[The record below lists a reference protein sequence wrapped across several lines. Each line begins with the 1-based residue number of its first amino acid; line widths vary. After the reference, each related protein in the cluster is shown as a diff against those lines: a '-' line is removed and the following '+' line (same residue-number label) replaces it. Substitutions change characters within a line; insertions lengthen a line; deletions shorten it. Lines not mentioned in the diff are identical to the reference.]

1 MSISG
6 ARPSHHAAATATKLS
21 SIRHAAVTRPGQTSS
36 VNCRSAFLPGSQHG
50 VSLMKHIMLLAG
62 ASLLPAVAAMAADA
76 QSAESIGEEIIV
88 TAQKSEQKQSD
99 VPITITAYTGRSL
112 REIGVTQF
120 DQLSAYVPGLN
131 VQEQSPNNPGFVI
144 RGITSDSGSSQGS
157 PAVTVYLNGV
167 DVSRSRGS
175 YFDLYDLERVEVV
188 KGPQSTLFGT
198 AAAVG
203 VVSVI
208 TAKPKAGTSGE
219 IRLGYGNYDQ
229 RRIDGHLNIGNDVI
243 ALRVAGAVKL
253 RDGVVENIAG
263 RPGSQTPNGPR
274 IDDLNGQGQYG
285 ARVSLRYTP
294 TADFTLDLVGTYDG
308 QRAPGTAFSSGT
320 FAPTGGTTSPYSFKE
335 AAGSP
340 FSLAVLGADQPS
352 LTRNVYDA
360 NLTATYILSDA
371 WSVTGIAGWRNFD
384 SNEVFDADGT
394 QAWYLEFAED
404 ARGEQLNFE
413 ARANYDSET
422 VRAFFGVNYFWETG
436 FQRVPFSS
444 EEGIFLQCAAR
455 LVPGLACIN
464 NSTGVVEAAR
474 ATGILTSGAFTQ
486 LPYAAEL
493 FRNSA
498 NIDTFSVFGDVTIIP
513 LPRLEVNLG
522 GRWLT
527 ENRFSGISTNIPNTV
542 ITRAPLV
549 PGGINTAGQVLSS
562 QGSFNAFLPRAN
574 ILYRV
579 TDNVNL
585 YATYSRGRR
594 SPVVQVNAGRVA
606 GVLSPAVRVF
616 PAEIIDNFEGG
627 VKANFGQFSLSVGA
641 YMMKYKD
648 FQISVPQAGLPARIE
663 NADATNK
670 GIEVEISAN
679 LSKSINLFANGS
691 YIDARVNNETRFGN
705 FADDRFRLQPEW
717 QGSAG
722 GTLRLPIG
730 ERLEFFAT
738 PTVTHRSSVLFELPN
753 NPVTAQG
760 PVTLVNLRA
769 GIRHPEA
776 KWEIIGFANNLTNE
790 LYLMDGGNTGGAF
803 GIPTFIRGLPRL
815 FGVEAVY
822 RF

>member
-1 MSISG
+1 MTRFLLLANASLFASLM
-6 ARPSHHAAATATKLS
+6 ATAAHAAD
-21 SIRHAAVTRPGQTSS
+21 GQ
-36 VNCRSAFLPGSQHG
+36 
-50 VSLMKHIMLLAG
+50 
-62 ASLLPAVAAMAADA
+62 AAD
-76 QSAESIGEEIIV
+76 SIGEEIIV
-88 TAQKSEQKQSD
+88 TAQKSEQKLTD
-99 VPITITAYTGRSL
+99 VPITITAYTGRNL

-144 RGITSDSGSSQGS
+144 RGITSDTGSAQGS

-203 VVSVI
+203 AVSVI
-208 TAKPKAGTSGE
+208 TAKPRAGTSAE
-219 IRLGYGNYDQ
+219 VRVGYGNYNQ
-229 RRIDGHLNIGNDVI
+229 RRIDGFINTGNDTI
-243 ALRVAGAVKL
+243 AVRLAGAIKL

-285 ARVSLRYTP
+285 ARLSVRYTP
-294 TADFTLDLVGTYDG
+294 SADFTLDLVGTYDG
-308 QRAPGTAFSSGT
+308 QRAPGTAFTSGT
-320 FAPTGGTTSPYSFKE
+320 FAPTGGTTNPYTFKE
-335 AAGSP
+335 ASGSP
-340 FSLAVLGADQPS
+340 VSLQALGADQLG
-352 LTRNVYDA
+352 LTRNVYDV
-360 NLTATYILSDA
+360 NLTGTYKLDDA
-371 WSVTGIAGWRNFD
+371 WSVTAVAGYRNFD
-384 SNEVFDADGT
+384 SLEVFDADGT

-404 ARGEQLNFE
+404 ARGEQLSFE
-413 ARANYDSET
+413 ARTNYESDT
-422 VRAFFGVNYFWETG
+422 VRAFFGANYFWETG
-436 FQRVPFSS
+436 FQRVPFST
-444 EEGIFLQCAAR
+444 EEGIYLQCAAR

-464 NSTGVVEAAR
+464 NSTGVVEAAQ
-474 ATGILTSGAFTQ
+474 ATAILTEGAATV

-498 NIDTFSVFGDVTIIP
+498 TIDTFSLFGDVTIIP
-513 LPRLEVNLG
+513 VPRLEFNIG

-527 ENRFSGISTNIPNTV
+527 ENRFSGISTNIPNSVLTG
-542 ITRAPLV
+542 APLI
-549 PGGINTAGQVLSS
+549 PGGVNTGGQVLSS
-562 QGSFNAFLPRAN
+562 SGSFNAFLPRAN

-579 TDNVNL
+579 TDKVNL

-594 SPVVQVNAGRVA
+594 SPVVQVNAGRTA
-606 GVLSPAVRVF
+606 GVLTPAVRVF
-616 PAEIIDNFEGG
+616 PAEILDNYEAGIKG
-627 VKANFGQFSLSVGA
+627 SLGKLNFSLGA
-641 YMMKYKD
+641 YIVKYKD
-648 FQISVPQAGLPARIE
+648 FQISVPQQGAPALIV

-670 GIEVEISAN
+670 GIEAEVSATISDN
-679 LSKSINLFANGS
+679 LSLFANGA
-691 YIDARVNNETRFGN
+691 YIDARVNNDPRFGN
-705 FADDRFRLQPEW
+705 FAGDRFRLQPEW
-717 QGSAG
+717 QGAMG
-722 GTLRLPIG
+722 GTLRVPVGDSIEL
-730 ERLEFFAT
+730 FAT
-738 PTVTHRSSVLFELPN
+738 PTVTHRSSLFFELPN
-753 NPVTAQG
+753 NPVTSQG

-769 GIRHPEA
+769 GVRDRGA

-790 LYLMDGGNTGGAF
+790 QYLMDGGNTGGAF

>member
-1 MSISG
+1 M
-6 ARPSHHAAATATKLS
+6 R
-21 SIRHAAVTRPGQTSS
+21 R
-36 VNCRSAFLPGSQHG
+36 FL
-50 VSLMKHIMLLAG
+50 LLAN
-62 ASLLPAVAAMAADA
+62 ASLLASLVALPALAQQADD
-76 QSAESIGEEIIV
+76 QIAETIGEELVV
-88 TAQKSEQKQSD
+88 TAQRSAQKQND
-99 VPITITAYTGRSL
+99 VPITITAYSGRSL

-120 DQLSAYVPGLN
+120 DQLAAYVPGLN

-144 RGITSDSGSSQGS
+144 RGITSDSGSSQGA

-188 KGPQSTLFGT
+188 KGPQATLFGT

-219 IRLGYGNYDQ
+219 VRVGYGNYEQ
-229 RRIDGHLNIGNDVI
+229 RRIDGHVNIGNDTI

-294 TADFTLDLVGTYDG
+294 NADLTVDLVGTYDG

-320 FAPTGGTTSPYSFKE
+320 FAPTGGSTSPYTFKE

-340 FSLAVLGADQPS
+340 VSAAVLGADQPS
-352 LTRNVYDA
+352 LTRNVYDM
-360 NLTATYILSDA
+360 NLTGSYKFSDG
-371 WSVTGIAGWRNFD
+371 WSVTAVAGWRNFD

-404 ARGEQLNFE
+404 ARGEQLSFE
-413 ARANYDSET
+413 ARTNYTSDT
-422 VRAFFGVNYFWETG
+422 FRAFFGANYFWETG

-464 NSTGVVEAAR
+464 NATGVVEAAR
-474 ATGILTSGAFTQ
+474 ATALLTAGRFTQ
-486 LPYAAEL
+486 LPYSAEL

-498 NIDTFSVFGDVTIIP
+498 TIDTFSAFADATWIP
-513 LPRLEVNLG
+513 TPRLEINVG

-527 ENRFSGISTNIPNTV
+527 ENRFSGISTKIPNTV
-542 ITRAPLV
+542 ITGATLI
-549 PGGINTAGQVLSS
+549 PGGINTGGQVLSS
-562 QGSFNAFLPRAN
+562 SGRFNAFLPRAN
-574 ILYRV
+574 LLFRA
-579 TDNVNL
+579 TDNINL

-594 SPVVQVNAGRVA
+594 SPVLQVNAGRTA
-606 GVLSPAVRVF
+606 GVLTPAVRVF
-616 PAEIIDNFEGG
+616 PAEIIDNFEAG
-627 VKANFGQFSLSVGA
+627 VKGSIGKLTFSIGA
-641 YMMKYKD
+641 YLLKYKD
-648 FQISVPQAGLPARIE
+648 FQITVLRPGLPSTIE
-663 NADATNK
+663 NADASNK
-670 GIEVEISAN
+670 GIEAEISAN
-679 LSKSINLFANGS
+679 ISPNFNLFANGS
-691 YIDARVNNETRFGN
+691 YIDARVNDDPRFGQ
-705 FADDRFRLQPEW
+705 FAGDRFRLQSEW
-717 QGSAG
+717 QGAIG
-722 GTLRLPIG
+722 GTVRVPLG
-730 ERLEFFAT
+730 DKLELFAT
-738 PTVTHRSSVLFELPN
+738 PTVTHRSSLFFELPN
-753 NPVTAQG
+753 NPVTSQG

-769 GIRHPEA
+769 GIRHPDA
-776 KWEIIGFANNLTNE
+776 KWEIIGFANNLLNNK
-790 LYLMDGGNTGGAF
+790 YLLDGGNTGGGF

>member
-1 MSISG
+1 MY
-6 ARPSHHAAATATKLS
+6 R
-21 SIRHAAVTRPGQTSS
+21 
-36 VNCRSAFLPGSQHG
+36 FL
-50 VSLMKHIMLLAG
+50 LLAG
-62 ASLLPAVAAMAADA
+62 ASLLAALPATAAEADAAAAD
-76 QSAESIGEEIIV
+76 QQVAETIGEELVV
-88 TAQKSEQKQSD
+88 TAQRSAQKQND

-144 RGITSDSGSSQGS
+144 RGITSDSGSSQGA
-157 PAVTVYLNGV
+157 PAVTVYLNGI

-208 TAKPKAGTSGE
+208 TAKPRAGTSGE
-219 IRLGYGNYDQ
+219 VRVGYGNYDQ
-229 RRIDGHLNIGNDVI
+229 RRIDGHINVGNDTI

-274 IDDLNGQGQYG
+274 IDNLNGQGQYG

-294 TADFTLDLVGTYDG
+294 TTDFTLDLVGTYDG

-320 FAPTGGTTSPYSFKE
+320 FAPTGGTTSPFTFKE

-340 FSLAVLGADQPS
+340 VSLAALGADQPS
-352 LTRNVYDA
+352 LTRNVYDL
-360 NLTATYILSDA
+360 NLTSSYKINDA
-371 WSVTGIAGWRNFD
+371 WSVTAIAGWRNFD

-404 ARGEQLNFE
+404 ARGEQLSFE
-413 ARANYDSET
+413 ARTNYSSDT
-422 VRAFFGVNYFWETG
+422 FRAFFGANYFWETG

-455 LVPGLACIN
+455 VVPGLGCIN
-464 NSTGVVEAAR
+464 NATGVVEAAR
-474 ATGILTSGAFTQ
+474 ATAILTGGRFTQ

-498 NIDTFSVFGDVTIIP
+498 TIDTFSVFADATWIP
-513 LPRLEVNLG
+513 VPQLEINVG

-527 ENRFSGISTNIPNTV
+527 ENRQGGISTNIPNRV
-542 ITRAPLV
+542 ITIPGALPPGPLIA
-549 PGGINTAGQVLSS
+549 GGINTGGQVLTG
-562 QGSFNAFLPRAN
+562 QGRFDAFLPRAN
-574 ILYRV
+574 ILFRA

-594 SPVVQVNAGRVA
+594 SPVVQVSASRPG
-606 GVLSPAVRVF
+606 GVLAPAVRVF
-616 PAEIIDNFEGG
+616 PAEIVDNYEAG
-627 VKANFGQFSLSVGA
+627 VKGAFGKITFSLGA
-641 YMMKYKD
+641 YILKYKD
-648 FQISVPQAGLPARIE
+648 FQISVPQQGAPALIV

-670 GIEVEISAN
+670 GIEAEISAN
-679 LSKSINLFANGS
+679 ISPNFNLFANGA
-691 YIDARVNNETRFGN
+691 YIDARVSDDPRFGN
-705 FADDRFRLQPEW
+705 FAGDRFRLQSEW
-717 QGSAG
+717 QGAIG
-722 GTLRLPIG
+722 GTVRVPVG
-730 ERLEFFAT
+730 DKLELFAT
-738 PTVTHRSSVLFELPN
+738 PTITHRSSMFFELPN
-753 NPVTAQG
+753 NPVTSEG

-769 GIRHPEA
+769 GIRHPDA
-776 KWEIIGFANNLTNE
+776 KWEIIGFATNLFNE
-790 LYLMDGGNTGGAF
+790 EYVMDAGNTGGAF

-815 FGVEAVY
+815 FGVEAVV

>member
-1 MSISG
+1 M
-6 ARPSHHAAATATKLS
+6 RRL
-21 SIRHAAVTRPGQTSS
+21 
-36 VNCRSAFLPGSQHG
+36 L
-50 VSLMKHIMLLAG
+50 LLAS
-62 ASLLPAVAAMAADA
+62 ASLLPALPAFAADA
-76 QSAESIGEEIIV
+76 DQMAESIGEEIVV
-88 TAQKSEQKQSD
+88 TAQKSEQKLND

-120 DQLSAYVPGLN
+120 DQLAAYVPGLN

-144 RGITSDSGSSQGS
+144 RGITSDTGSSQGS

-208 TAKPKAGTSGE
+208 TAKPKPGFSGE
-219 IRLGYGNYDQ
+219 VRVGYGNYDQ
-229 RRIDGHLNIGNDVI
+229 RRIDGHINLGNDII
-243 ALRVAGAVKL
+243 ALRVAGAMKL

-274 IDDLNGQGQYG
+274 VDDLNGQGQYG
-285 ARVSLRYTP
+285 ARVSLRFTP
-294 TADFTLDLVGTYDG
+294 TPDLTADLVATYDG

-340 FSLAVLGADQPS
+340 FSATALGADQPS
-352 LTRNVYDA
+352 LNRNVYDV
-360 NLTATYILSDA
+360 NLSVNAKFSDA
-371 WSVTGIAGWRNFD
+371 WSFTTIAGYRNFD
-384 SNEVFDADGT
+384 SNEVFDADGA

-404 ARGEQLNFE
+404 ARGEQMSFEGRFNF
-413 ARANYDSET
+413 DSEKL
-422 VRAFFGVNYFWETG
+422 RGFFGANYFWETG

-464 NSTGVVEAAR
+464 NATGVVEAAG
-474 ATGILTSGAFTQ
+474 ATAILTRGAATV

-498 NIDTFSVFGDVTIIP
+498 EISTFSAFADVTVVP
-513 LPRLEVNLG
+513 VPRLEINLG
-522 GRWLT
+522 GRYLS
-527 ENRFSGISTNIPNTV
+527 EDRDSGISTRIPNAV
-542 ITRAPLV
+542 ITGGPLIA
-549 PGGINTAGQVLSS
+549 GGINTNGEVLGASRR
-562 QGSFNAFLPRAN
+562 FDAFLPRAN

-606 GVLSPAVRVF
+606 GVLTPNVRVF
-616 PAEIIDNFEGG
+616 PAELLDNYEAG
-627 VKANFGQFSLSVGA
+627 VKGTIGKLNFSVGA
-641 YMMKYKD
+641 YIIKYKD
-648 FQISVPQAGLPARIE
+648 FQISVPQQGAPALIV
-663 NADATNK
+663 NADASNK
-670 GIEVEISAN
+670 GIEAEFALN
-679 LSKSINLFANGS
+679 LSDNVRLFANGA
-691 YIDARVNNETRFGN
+691 YIDARVNNDPRFGN
-705 FADDRFRLQPEW
+705 FAGDRFRLQSEW

-722 GTLRLPIG
+722 ANFRLPLGDTI
-730 ERLEFFAT
+730 ELFAN
-738 PTVTHRSSVLFELPN
+738 PNVTHRSSLFFELPN
-753 NPVTAQG
+753 NPVTSQG

-769 GIRHPEA
+769 GIRDQKG
-776 KWEIIGFANNLTNE
+776 KWEVIGFANNLFDQE
-790 LYLMDGGNTGGAF
+790 YLLDAGNTGGAF

-815 FGVEAVY
+815 FGVEAVV

>member
-1 MSISG
+1 MPMP
-6 ARPSHHAAATATKLS
+6 RDCNLPSAQLPNNAALQH
-21 SIRHAAVTRPGQTSS
+21 RCAANMGNDMR
-36 VNCRSAFLPGSQHG
+36 RL
-50 VSLMKHIMLLAG
+50 LLLAS
-62 ASLLPAVAAMAADA
+62 ASLLPALPAFAADA
-76 QSAESIGEEIIV
+76 DQMAESIGEEIVV
-88 TAQKSEQKQSD
+88 TAQKSEQKLND

-120 DQLSAYVPGLN
+120 DQLAAYVPGLN

-144 RGITSDSGSSQGS
+144 RGITSDTGSSQGS

-208 TAKPKAGTSGE
+208 TAKPKPGFSGE
-219 IRLGYGNYDQ
+219 VRVGYGNYDQ
-229 RRIDGHLNIGNDVI
+229 RRIDGHINLGNDII
-243 ALRVAGAVKL
+243 ALRVAGAMKL

-274 IDDLNGQGQYG
+274 VDDLNGQGQYG
-285 ARVSLRYTP
+285 ARVSLRFTP
-294 TADFTLDLVGTYDG
+294 TPDLTADLVATYDG

-340 FSLAVLGADQPS
+340 FSAAVLGADQPS
-352 LTRNVYDA
+352 LTRNVYDV
-360 NLTATYILSDA
+360 NLSLNAKFSDA
-371 WSVTGIAGWRNFD
+371 WSFTTIAGYRNFD

-404 ARGEQLNFE
+404 ARGEQMSFE
-413 ARANYDSET
+413 GRFNYDSEKL
-422 VRAFFGVNYFWETG
+422 RGFFGANYFWETG

-464 NSTGVVEAAR
+464 NATGVVEAAR
-474 ATGILTSGAFTQ
+474 ATAILTGGAATV
-486 LPYAAEL
+486 LPYSAEL

-498 NIDTFSVFGDVTIIP
+498 EISTFSAFADVTVIP
-513 LPRLEVNLG
+513 VPRLEINLG
-522 GRWLT
+522 GRYLS
-527 ENRFSGISTNIPNTV
+527 EDRDSGISTRIPNSV
-542 ITRAPLV
+542 ITRGPLIA
-549 PGGINTAGQVLSS
+549 GGVNTNGEVLGASRR
-562 QGSFNAFLPRAN
+562 FDAFLPRAN
-574 ILYRV
+574 ILFRA

-594 SPVVQVNAGRVA
+594 SPVVQVNAGRVG
-606 GVLSPAVRVF
+606 GVLAPNVRVF
-616 PAEIIDNFEGG
+616 PAELLDNYEAG
-627 VKANFGQFSLSVGA
+627 VKGTIGKLNFSVGA
-641 YMMKYKD
+641 YIIKYKD
-648 FQISVPQAGLPARIE
+648 FQISVPQQGAPALIV
-663 NADATNK
+663 NADASNK
-670 GIEVEISAN
+670 GVEAEFALN
-679 LSKSINLFANGS
+679 LSDNVRLFANGA
-691 YIDARVNNETRFGN
+691 YIDARVNNDARFGN
-705 FADDRFRLQPEW
+705 FAGDRFRLQSEW

-722 GTLRLPIG
+722 ANFRLPLGDKI
-730 ERLEFFAT
+730 ELFAN
-738 PTVTHRSSVLFELPN
+738 PNVTHRSGVFFELPN
-753 NPVTAQG
+753 NPVTSQG

-769 GIRHPEA
+769 GIRDQKG
-776 KWEIIGFANNLTNE
+776 KWEVIGFANNLFNQE
-790 LYLMDGGNTGGAF
+790 YLLDGGNTGGAF

-815 FGVEAVY
+815 FGVEAVA

>member
-1 MSISG
+1 
-6 ARPSHHAAATATKLS
+6 
-21 SIRHAAVTRPGQTSS
+21 
-36 VNCRSAFLPGSQHG
+36 
-50 VSLMKHIMLLAG
+50 MKHVLLLASA
-62 ASLLPAVAAMAADA
+62 ASLLSTVAAAAEAAGEADGQA
-76 QSAESIGEEIIV
+76 AESIGEEIVV
-88 TAQKSEQKQSD
+88 TAQKSEQKLSD

-144 RGITSDSGSSQGS
+144 RGITSDTGSSQGS

-208 TAKPKAGTSGE
+208 TAKPRAGTSAE
-219 IRLGYGNYDQ
+219 VRLGYGNYNQ
-229 RRIDGHLNIGNDVI
+229 RRIDGFINMGSDTL
-243 ALRVAGAVKL
+243 ALRVAGAIKL

-285 ARVSLRYTP
+285 ARISLRYTP
-294 TADFTLDLVGTYDG
+294 SADFTLDLVGTYDG

-335 AAGSP
+335 IAGAPDSR
-340 FSLAVLGADQPS
+340 ATLGADQPS
-352 LTRNVYDA
+352 LTRNVYDV
-360 NLTATYILSDA
+360 NLTGTYKLDDA
-371 WSVTGIAGWRNFD
+371 WSITAVAGWRNFD
-384 SNEVFDADGT
+384 SLEVFDADGT

-404 ARGEQLNFE
+404 ARGEQLSFEGRVNFTS
-413 ARANYDSET
+413 DT
-422 VRAFFGVNYFWETG
+422 VRAFFGANYFWETG

-444 EEGIFLQCAAR
+444 EEGIFLQCAAN
-455 LVPGLACIN
+455 LIPGLGCIN
-464 NSTGVVEAAR
+464 NATGVVTAAQ
-474 ATGILTSGAFTQ
+474 ATALLTQGAFTR

-498 NIDTFSVFGDVTIIP
+498 TIDTFSLFGDLTIIP
-513 LPRLEVNLG
+513 VPRLEFNIG
-522 GRWLT
+522 GRWLS
-527 ENRFSGISTNIPNTV
+527 ENRFSGISTNIPNAR
-542 ITRAPLV
+542 ITGGPLV
-549 PGGINTAGQVLSS
+549 PGGVNTGGQLLTAE
-562 QGSFNAFLPRAN
+562 GSFNAFLPRAN

-594 SPVVQVNAGRVA
+594 SPVVQVNASRVA
-606 GVLSPAVRVF
+606 GQLAPAVRVF
-616 PAEIIDNFEGG
+616 PAEIVDNYEAG
-627 VKANFGQFSLSVGA
+627 VKGRFGRLNFSLGA
-641 YMMKYKD
+641 YIMKYRD
-648 FQISVPQAGLPARIE
+648 FQISVPQQGAPALIV
-663 NADATNK
+663 NADATNR
-670 GIEVEISAN
+670 GIEAELSAS
-679 LSKSINLFANGS
+679 LSDNVSLFANGS
-691 YIDARVNNETRFGN
+691 YIDARINNDPRFGN
-705 FADDRFRLQPEW
+705 FAGDRFRLQPEW
-717 QGSAG
+717 QGAIG
-722 GTLRLPIG
+722 GTLRVPVG
-730 ERLEFFAT
+730 GNLELFAT
-738 PTVTHRSSVLFELPN
+738 PTVTHRSSLFFELPN
-753 NPVTAQG
+753 NPVTSQG
-760 PVTLVNLRA
+760 PVTLANLRA
-769 GIRHPEA
+769 GVRDRDA
-776 KWEIIGFANNLTNE
+776 KWEIIGFATNLFNKE
-790 LYLMDGGNTGGAF
+790 YLLDAGNTGGAF

-815 FGVEAVY
+815 FGVEAVV

>member
-1 MSISG
+1 M
-6 ARPSHHAAATATKLS
+6 RRL
-21 SIRHAAVTRPGQTSS
+21 
-36 VNCRSAFLPGSQHG
+36 L
-50 VSLMKHIMLLAG
+50 LLAS
-62 ASLLPAVAAMAADA
+62 ASLLPALPAFAADA
-76 QSAESIGEEIIV
+76 DQMAESIGEEIVV
-88 TAQKSEQKQSD
+88 TAQKSEQKLND

-120 DQLSAYVPGLN
+120 DQLAAYVPGLN

-144 RGITSDSGSSQGS
+144 RGITSDTGSSQGS

-208 TAKPKAGTSGE
+208 TAKPKPGFSGE
-219 IRLGYGNYDQ
+219 VRVGYGNYDQ
-229 RRIDGHLNIGNDVI
+229 RRIDGHINLGNDII
-243 ALRVAGAVKL
+243 ALRVAGAMKL

-274 IDDLNGQGQYG
+274 VDDLNGQGQYG
-285 ARVSLRYTP
+285 ARVSLRFTP
-294 TADFTLDLVGTYDG
+294 TPDLTADLVATYDG

-340 FSLAVLGADQPS
+340 FSAAVLGADQPS
-352 LTRNVYDA
+352 LTRNVYDV
-360 NLTATYILSDA
+360 NLSLNAKFSDA
-371 WSVTGIAGWRNFD
+371 WSFTTIAGYRNFD

-404 ARGEQLNFE
+404 ARGEQMSFE
-413 ARANYDSET
+413 GRFNYDSEKL
-422 VRAFFGVNYFWETG
+422 RGFFGANYFWETG
-436 FQRVPFSS
+436 FQSVPFSS

-464 NSTGVVEAAR
+464 NATGVVEAAR
-474 ATGILTSGAFTQ
+474 ATAILTGGAATV
-486 LPYAAEL
+486 LPYSAEL

-498 NIDTFSVFGDVTIIP
+498 EISTFSAFADVTVIP
-513 LPRLEVNLG
+513 VPRLEINLG
-522 GRWLT
+522 GRYLS
-527 ENRFSGISTNIPNTV
+527 EDRDSGISTRIPNSV
-542 ITRAPLV
+542 ITRGPLIA
-549 PGGINTAGQVLSS
+549 GGVNTNGEVLGASRR
-562 QGSFNAFLPRAN
+562 FDAFLPRAN
-574 ILYRV
+574 ILFRA

-594 SPVVQVNAGRVA
+594 SPVVQVNAGRVG
-606 GVLSPAVRVF
+606 GVLAPNVRVF
-616 PAEIIDNFEGG
+616 PAELLDNYEAG
-627 VKANFGQFSLSVGA
+627 VKGTIGKLNFSVGA
-641 YMMKYKD
+641 YIIKYKD
-648 FQISVPQAGLPARIE
+648 FQISVPQQGAPALIV
-663 NADATNK
+663 NADASNK
-670 GIEVEISAN
+670 GVEAEFALN
-679 LSKSINLFANGS
+679 LSDNVRLFANGA
-691 YIDARVNNETRFGN
+691 YIDARVNNDARFGN
-705 FADDRFRLQPEW
+705 FAGDRFRLQSEW

-722 GTLRLPIG
+722 ANFRLPLGDKI
-730 ERLEFFAT
+730 ELFAN
-738 PTVTHRSSVLFELPN
+738 PNVTHRSGVFFELPN
-753 NPVTAQG
+753 NPVTSQG

-769 GIRHPEA
+769 GIRDQKG
-776 KWEIIGFANNLTNE
+776 KWEVIGFANNLFNQE
-790 LYLMDGGNTGGAF
+790 YLLDGGNTGGAF

-815 FGVEAVY
+815 FGVEAVA

>member
-1 MSISG
+1 MRHVLLASVAVFGIVSS
-6 ARPSHHAAATATKLS
+6 APLLAQTTAMASADAAAAAS
-21 SIRHAAVTRPGQTSS
+21 S
-36 VNCRSAFLPGSQHG
+36 
-50 VSLMKHIMLLAG
+50 
-62 ASLLPAVAAMAADA
+62 DD
-76 QSAESIGEEIIV
+76 EIIV
-88 TAQKSEQKQSD
+88 TAQKNAQKISD
-99 VPITITAYTGRSL
+99 VPITITAITGKNL
-112 REIGVTQF
+112 RDIGVTQF
-120 DQLSAYVPGLN
+120 DQLAAYVPGLN

-144 RGITSDSGSSQGS
+144 RGVTSDSGSSQGA

-203 VVSVI
+203 AVSVI
-208 TAKPKAGTSGE
+208 TAKPRAGASGE

-229 RRIDGHLNIGNDVI
+229 RRIDGFVNIGNDII

-263 RPGSQTPNGPR
+263 RPNSQTPNGPR

-294 TADFTLDLVGTYDG
+294 TDAFTMDVIGTYDG

-320 FAPTGGTTSPYSFKE
+320 FAPTGGDTSAFTFKE

-340 FSLAVLGADQPS
+340 FSLSALGADQLG
-352 LTRNVYDA
+352 LTRNVYDLNMTA
-360 NLTATYILSDA
+360 NYELSDDWSLTA
-371 WSVTGIAGWRNFD
+371 VAGYRNFD
-384 SNEVFDADGT
+384 SLEVFDADGT

-404 ARGEQLNFE
+404 SRGEQLSFE
-413 ARANYDSET
+413 GRANYGNET
-422 VRAFFGVNYFWETG
+422 VRAFFGANYFWETG

-464 NSTGVVEAAR
+464 NATGVVEASR
-474 ATGILTSGAFTQ
+474 ATAILTGGAATQ

-498 NIDTFSVFGDVTIIP
+498 TIDTFSVFGDVT
-513 LPRLEVNLG
+513 LVATPRLEFNVG
-522 GRWLT
+522 VRWLT

-542 ITRAPLV
+542 ITRAPLI

-562 QGSFNAFLPRAN
+562 SGRFNAFLPRAN
-574 ILYRV
+574 VLFRV
-579 TDNVNL
+579 NDDVNL

-594 SPVVQVNAGRVA
+594 SPVVQVNAGRTG
-606 GVLSPAVRVF
+606 GVLTPAIRVF
-616 PAEIIDNFEGG
+616 PAEILDNYEAG
-627 VKANFGQFSLSVGA
+627 VKGNFGIISFSLGA
-641 YMMKYKD
+641 YIIKYKD
-648 FQISVPQAGLPARIE
+648 FQISVLQPGLPARIE

-670 GIEVEISAN
+670 GVEVEFNAN
-679 LSKSINLFANGS
+679 VSDNLNLFANGA
-691 YIDARVNNETRFGN
+691 YIDARVNDDPRFGQ
-705 FADDRFRLQPEW
+705 FAGDRFRLQSEW

-722 GTLRLPIG
+722 GTVRVPLG
-730 ERLEFFAT
+730 NALELFAT
-738 PTVTHRSSVLFELPN
+738 PTVTYRSSVTFELPN
-753 NPVTAQG
+753 NPVTSQG

-769 GIRHPEA
+769 GIRHPDA
-776 KWEIIGFANNLTNE
+776 KWELIGFANNLLNKE
-790 LYLMDGGNTGGAF
+790 YLLDGGNTGGGF

-815 FGVEAVY
+815 FGVEGVV

>member
-1 MSISG
+1 M
-6 ARPSHHAAATATKLS
+6 
-21 SIRHAAVTRPGQTSS
+21 RHM
-36 VNCRSAFLPGSQHG
+36 F
-50 VSLMKHIMLLAG
+50 LLAG
-62 ASLLPAVAAMAADA
+62 TSLFAALPAMAADA
-76 QSAESIGEEIIV
+76 DEQATAAIGETIGEELVV
-88 TAQKSEQKQSD
+88 TAQKSAQKQND
-99 VPITITAYTGRSL
+99 VPVTITAYSGRSL

-144 RGITSDSGSSQGS
+144 RGITSDSGSSQGA

-208 TAKPKAGTSGE
+208 TAKPRAGTSGE
-219 IRLGYGNYDQ
+219 VRVGYGNFDQ
-229 RRIDGHLNIGNDVI
+229 RRIDGHVNVGNDII
-243 ALRVAGAVKL
+243 AVRVAGAIKL

-320 FAPTGGTTSPYSFKE
+320 FAPTGGTTSPFTFKE

-352 LTRNVYDA
+352 LTRNVYDL
-360 NLTATYILSDA
+360 NLTSSYKIDES
-371 WSVTGIAGWRNFD
+371 WSVTAIAGYRNFD
-384 SNEVFDADGT
+384 SLEVFDADGT

-404 ARGEQLNFE
+404 ARGEQLSFE
-413 ARANYDSET
+413 ARTNYTSDT
-422 VRAFFGVNYFWETG
+422 FRAFFGANYFWETG

-464 NSTGVVEAAR
+464 NATGVVEAAR
-474 ATGILTSGAFTQ
+474 ATAILTGGAATV

-493 FRNSA
+493 FNNSA
-498 NIDTFSVFGDVTIIP
+498 TIDTFSVFADATFIP
-513 LPRLEVNLG
+513 TPRLEINVG

-527 ENRFSGISTNIPNTV
+527 ENRQGGISTNIPNTV
-542 ITRAPLV
+542 ITRAPLI
-549 PGGINTAGQVLSS
+549 PGGINTGGQVLTGRGRFS
-562 QGSFNAFLPRAN
+562 AFLPRAN
-574 ILYRV
+574 VLFRA

-594 SPVVQVNAGRVA
+594 SPVVQVSAGRTG
-606 GVLSPAVRVF
+606 GVLTPNVRVF

-627 VKANFGQFSLSVGA
+627 VKASFGKVNFSLGA
-641 YMMKYKD
+641 YILKYKD
-648 FQISVPQAGLPARIE
+648 FQISVPQQGAPALIV

-670 GIEVEISAN
+670 GIEAEISAN
-679 LSKSINLFANGS
+679 ISPNLNLFANGA
-691 YIDARVNNETRFGN
+691 YIDARINDDPRFGN
-705 FADDRFRLQPEW
+705 FAGDRFRLQSEW
-717 QGSAG
+717 QGSIG
-722 GTLRLPIG
+722 GTVRVPVG
-730 ERLEFFAT
+730 EKLELFAT
-738 PTVTHRSSVLFELPN
+738 PTVTHRSSMFFEIPN
-753 NPVTAQG
+753 NPLISEG

-769 GIRHPEA
+769 GIRHPDA
-776 KWEIIGFANNLTNE
+776 KWEIIGFANNLLNKE
-790 LYLMDGGNTGGAF
+790 YVMDAGNTGGAF

>member
-1 MSISG
+1 M
-6 ARPSHHAAATATKLS
+6 RRL
-21 SIRHAAVTRPGQTSS
+21 
-36 VNCRSAFLPGSQHG
+36 L
-50 VSLMKHIMLLAG
+50 LLAS
-62 ASLLPAVAAMAADA
+62 ASLLPALPAFAADVDQMAA
-76 QSAESIGEEIIV
+76 SIGEEIVV
-88 TAQKSEQKQSD
+88 TAQKSEQKLND

-120 DQLSAYVPGLN
+120 DQLAAYVPGLN

-144 RGITSDSGSSQGS
+144 RGITSDTGSSQGS

-208 TAKPKAGTSGE
+208 TAKPKPGFSGE
-219 IRLGYGNYDQ
+219 LRVGYGNYDQ
-229 RRIDGHLNIGNDVI
+229 RRIDGHVNIGNDII
-243 ALRVAGAVKL
+243 ALRVAGAMKL

-274 IDDLNGQGQYG
+274 VDDLNGQGQYG
-285 ARVSLRYTP
+285 ARVSLRFTP
-294 TADFTLDLVGTYDG
+294 TPDLTADLVATYDG

-340 FSLAVLGADQPS
+340 FSAAVLGADQPS
-352 LTRNVYDA
+352 LTRNVYDVSLNA
-360 NLTATYILSDA
+360 KFSDA
-371 WSVTGIAGWRNFD
+371 WSFTTIAGYRNFD

-404 ARGEQLNFE
+404 ARGEQMSFE
-413 ARANYDSET
+413 GRFNYDSEKL
-422 VRAFFGVNYFWETG
+422 RGFFGANYFWETG
-436 FQRVPFSS
+436 FQSVPFSS

-464 NSTGVVEAAR
+464 NATGVVEAAR
-474 ATGILTSGAFTQ
+474 ATAILTGGAATV
-486 LPYAAEL
+486 LPYSAEL

-498 NIDTFSVFGDVTIIP
+498 EISTFSAFADVTVIP
-513 LPRLEVNLG
+513 VPRLEINLG
-522 GRWLT
+522 GRYLS
-527 ENRFSGISTNIPNTV
+527 EDRDSGISTRIPNSV
-542 ITRAPLV
+542 ITRGPLIG
-549 PGGINTAGQVLSS
+549 GGINTNGEVLGASRR
-562 QGSFNAFLPRAN
+562 FDAFLPRAN
-574 ILYRV
+574 ILFRA

-594 SPVVQVNAGRVA
+594 SPVVQVNAGRVG
-606 GVLSPAVRVF
+606 GVLAPNVRVF
-616 PAEIIDNFEGG
+616 PAELLDNYEAG
-627 VKANFGQFSLSVGA
+627 VKGTLGKLNFSIGA
-641 YMMKYKD
+641 YLIKYKD
-648 FQISVPQAGLPARIE
+648 FQISVPQQGAPALIV
-663 NADATNK
+663 NADASNK
-670 GIEVEISAN
+670 GVEAEFALN
-679 LSKSINLFANGS
+679 LSDNVRLFANGA
-691 YIDARVNNETRFGN
+691 YIDARVNNDARFGN
-705 FADDRFRLQPEW
+705 FAGDRFRLQSEW

-722 GTLRLPIG
+722 ANFRLPLGDKI
-730 ERLEFFAT
+730 ELFAN
-738 PTVTHRSSVLFELPN
+738 PNVTHRSSVFFELPN
-753 NPVTAQG
+753 NPVTSQG

-769 GIRHPEA
+769 GVRDQKG
-776 KWEIIGFANNLTNE
+776 KWEVIGFANNLFDRE
-790 LYLMDGGNTGGAF
+790 YLLDGGNTGGAF

-815 FGVEAVY
+815 FGVEAVV

>member
-1 MSISG
+1 M
-6 ARPSHHAAATATKLS
+6 RRL
-21 SIRHAAVTRPGQTSS
+21 
-36 VNCRSAFLPGSQHG
+36 L
-50 VSLMKHIMLLAG
+50 LLAT
-62 ASLLPAVAAMAADA
+62 ASLLPALPALADE
-76 QSAESIGEEIIV
+76 QLAESIGEEIVV
-88 TAQKSEQKQSD
+88 TAQKREQKLVD
-99 VPITITAYTGRSL
+99 VPITITAYAGRSL

-144 RGITSDSGSSQGS
+144 RGITSDSGSSQGA

-208 TAKPKAGTSGE
+208 TAKPRAGTSGE
-219 IRLGYGNYDQ
+219 VRVGLGNYNQ
-229 RRIDGHLNIGNDVI
+229 RRMDGHLNVGNDVI
-243 ALRVAGAVKL
+243 AVRLAGAVKL
-253 RDGVVENIAG
+253 RNGVVENIAG
-263 RPGSQTPNGPR
+263 RVNSQTPNGPQV
-274 IDDLNGQGQYG
+274 DDLNGQGQYG
-285 ARVSLRYTP
+285 ARLSVRYTP
-294 TADFTLDLVGTYDG
+294 TADFTLDMVGTYDG

-320 FAPTGGTTSPYSFKE
+320 FAPTGGTTSPFSFKE
-335 AAGSP
+335 ASGSP
-340 FSLAVLGADQPS
+340 VSLAVLGADQPS
-352 LTRNVYDA
+352 LNRNVYDL
-360 NLTATYILSDA
+360 NVTSSYKIDA
-371 WSVTGIAGWRNFD
+371 SWSVTAIAGYRNFD

-404 ARGEQLNFE
+404 ARGEQLSFE
-413 ARANYDSET
+413 ARTNYNSDNF
-422 VRAFFGVNYFWETG
+422 RAFFGANYFWETG

-464 NSTGVVEAAR
+464 NATGVVEAAR
-474 ATGILTSGAFTQ
+474 ATAVLTAGRFTT

-498 NIDTFSVFGDVTIIP
+498 TIDTFSVFADATWIP
-513 LPRLEVNLG
+513 LPRLEINIG

-527 ENRFSGISTNIPNTV
+527 ENRLGGISTNIPNSV
-542 ITRAPLV
+542 ITRGPLIA
-549 PGGINTAGQVLSS
+549 GGVNTGGQVLS
-562 QGSFNAFLPRAN
+562 GAGRFDAFLPRAN
-574 ILYRV
+574 ILFRA

-594 SPVVQVNAGRVA
+594 SPVVQVSASRPG
-606 GVLSPAVRVF
+606 GVLAPAVRVF
-616 PAEIIDNFEGG
+616 PAEIVDNYEAGIKG
-627 VKANFGQFSLSVGA
+627 SLGKINFSLGA
-641 YMMKYKD
+641 YILKYKD
-648 FQISVPQAGLPARIE
+648 FQISVPQQGAPALIV

-670 GIEVEISAN
+670 GIEAEISATISPN
-679 LSKSINLFANGS
+679 LSLFANGA
-691 YIDARVNNETRFGN
+691 YIDARVNDDPRFGN
-705 FADDRFRLQPEW
+705 FAGDRFRLQSEW
-717 QGSAG
+717 QGAIG
-722 GTLRLPIG
+722 GTLKVPVG
-730 ERLEFFAT
+730 DKLEFFAT
-738 PTVTHRSSVLFELPN
+738 PTVTHRSSMFFELPN
-753 NPVTAQG
+753 NPVTSEG

-769 GIRHPEA
+769 GIRDREA
-776 KWEIIGFANNLTNE
+776 KWEIIGFANNLLNE
-790 LYLMDGGNTGGAF
+790 EYVMDAGNTGGAF

>member
-1 MSISG
+1 MWG
-6 ARPSHHAAATATKLS
+6 HDM
-21 SIRHAAVTRPGQTSS
+21 TR
-36 VNCRSAFLPGSQHG
+36 FL
-50 VSLMKHIMLLAG
+50 LLAG
-62 ASLLPAVAAMAADA
+62 ACLLPAFVATAAEADD
-76 QSAESIGEEIIV
+76 QTAESIGEEIIV
-88 TAQKSEQKQSD
+88 TTQRSEQKQKD
-99 VPITITAYTGRSL
+99 VPITVTAYTGRTL

-144 RGITSDSGSSQGS
+144 RGITSDTGSSQGS

-175 YFDLYDLERVEVV
+175 YFDLFDLERVEVV

-208 TAKPKAGTSGE
+208 TAKPRPGTSGE
-219 IRLGYGNYDQ
+219 VRVGYGNFDQ
-229 RRIDGHLNIGNDVI
+229 RRIDGFVNIGNDTL

-263 RPGSQTPNGPR
+263 RPNSQTPNGPR

-294 TADFTLDLVGTYDG
+294 SSDLTVDLIGTFDA

-320 FAPTGGTTSPYSFKE
+320 FAPTGGNTSPYTFKE

-340 FSLAVLGADQPS
+340 FSAQVLGADQPS
-352 LTRNVYDA
+352 LTRNVYDV
-360 NLTATYILSDA
+360 NLTAAYRLNDA
-371 WSVTGIAGWRNFD
+371 WSVTAIAGYRNFD
-384 SNEVFDADGT
+384 SLEVFDADGT

-413 ARANYDSET
+413 ARTNYTSDT
-422 VRAFFGVNYFWETG
+422 VRAFFGANYFWESG

-444 EEGIFLQCAAR
+444 EEGTFLQCAAN
-455 LVPGLACIN
+455 LIPGLGCIN
-464 NSTGVVEAAR
+464 NSTGVVTAAA
-474 ATGILTSGAFTQ
+474 ATGILTGGAATQ

-498 NIDTFSVFGDVTIIP
+498 VIDTFSLFGDMTLIP
-513 LPRLEVNLG
+513 LPRLEFNIGV
-522 GRWLT
+522 RWLT
-527 ENRFSGISTNIPNTV
+527 ENRISGISTNIPNTV
-542 ITRAPLV
+542 ITGAPLI
-549 PGGINTAGQVLSS
+549 PGGINTGGQVLSS
-562 QGSFNAFLPRAN
+562 QGRFNAFLPRAN

-594 SPVVQVNAGRVA
+594 SPVVQVNAGRTA
-606 GVLSPAVRVF
+606 GVLTPAVRVF
-616 PAEIIDNFEGG
+616 PAEILDNYEAG
-627 VKANFGQFSLSVGA
+627 VKGNFGPVNFSLGA
-641 YMMKYKD
+641 YIMKYKD
-648 FQISVPQAGLPARIE
+648 FQISVPQQGAPALIV

-670 GIEVEISAN
+670 GIEAEFSAN
-679 LSKSINLFANGS
+679 LSKAVNLFANGS
-691 YIDARVNNETRFGN
+691 YIDARINDDPRFGN
-705 FADDRFRLQPEW
+705 FAGDRFRLQPEW
-717 QGSAG
+717 QASAG
-722 GTLRLPIG
+722 GTLRLPVG
-730 ERLEFFAT
+730 DSLELFAT
-738 PTVTHRSSVLFELPN
+738 PTITYRSSLFFELPN
-753 NPVTAQG
+753 NPVIAQG
-760 PVTLVNLRA
+760 PVTLANLRA

-776 KWEIIGFANNLTNE
+776 KWEIIGFANNLFDKE
-790 LYLMDGGNTGGAF
+790 YVLDAGNTGGAF